1 MRGSS
6 TLGQLE
12 HAAAALVQQ
21 FPALCPFD
29 FLAARLAASSPGLP
43 GLLGAAAGT
52 LPSLGFPPPMHSWVM
67 LAGRCSHAVEC
78 RFSSPDRC
86 AFKLCVSTAGNG
98 DLRWLV
104 LQVTLRP
111 PHAPALRLTRGSLT
125 QHLLCELCRLQHLP
139 ASALWALRLV
149 SPGAPGWVAEELR
162 CGGGGGGGKG
172 GGSKQ

>member
-12 HAAAALVQQ
+12 QAAAALVQQ

-125 QHLLCELCRLQHLP
+125 QPLP
-139 ASALWALRLV
+139 PAALAGL
-149 SPGAPGWVAEELR
+149 GAVGAAAGLTRRSWL
-162 CGGGGGGGKG
+162 GGRGAKVRRRRRRREGRGV
-172 GGSKQ
+172 